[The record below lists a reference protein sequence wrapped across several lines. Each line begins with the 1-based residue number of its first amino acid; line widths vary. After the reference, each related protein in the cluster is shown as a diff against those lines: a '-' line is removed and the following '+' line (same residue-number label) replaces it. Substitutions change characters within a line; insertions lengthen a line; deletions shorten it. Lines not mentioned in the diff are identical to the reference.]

1 MMTSSMTRRSVL
13 TEDDVLAVV
22 RDWFTALNSGADAE
36 ELLRLVA
43 EDGLVLGHPGGT
55 LRDRDEVRDWWE
67 AGGRLAAAP
76 RCVPADVTVRLT
88 SPLHADVTMSVN
100 DTTEHWSLVMKD
112 GVPLIRTR
120 AVHPR
125 RGA

>member
-1 MMTSSMTRRSVL
+1 MTSSMTRRSVL
-13 TEDDVLAVV
+13 TENDVLAAV
-22 RDWFTALNSGADAE
+22 RDWFTALNSGAEAE
-36 ELLRLVA
+36 ELLKLLA
-43 EDGLVLGHPGGT
+43 EDGLVLGHLGGT
-55 LRDRDEVRDWWE
+55 LRGPDEVRDWWQ
-67 AGGRLAAAP
+67 AGGRLTE
-76 RCVPADVTVRLT
+76 VPCDPAEVTVRLT

-125 RGA
+125 RGVR